1 LIERAGD
8 VIPYIV
14 KLITEARNGS
24 QKPFHIP
31 ESCPVCGGNVVISE
45 DKKSTWGTNTDC
57 PAQLRERFTHFAS
70 WEAMDIEGL
79 GTKRVQQLIEAG
91 FLTDLASLYTLNK
104 QDVVSLDRYAEKSA
118 ENLLREIE
126 ESKHQTL
133 DRFLYAL
140 GIPLVGSHLARL
152 LARHFKT
159 LADVIQASEEELQA
173 IDEIGPEVAHSIG
186 TFFSENRKS
195 VQQLLDK
202 GLKLNNPRYRK
213 QSGNLPL
220 QGQTFQFL

>member
-1 LIERAGD
+1 
-8 VIPYIV
+8 
-14 KLITEARNGS
+14 
-24 QKPFHIP
+24 
-31 ESCPVCGGNVVISE
+31 
-45 DKKSTWGTNTDC
+45 
-57 PAQLRERFTHFAS
+57 
-70 WEAMDIEGL
+70 
-79 GTKRVQQLIEAG
+79 
-91 FLTDLASLYTLNK
+91 
-104 QDVVSLDRYAEKSA
+104 
-118 ENLLREIE
+118 
-126 ESKHQTL
+126 
-133 DRFLYAL
+133 
-140 GIPLVGSHLARL
+140 LVGSHLARL